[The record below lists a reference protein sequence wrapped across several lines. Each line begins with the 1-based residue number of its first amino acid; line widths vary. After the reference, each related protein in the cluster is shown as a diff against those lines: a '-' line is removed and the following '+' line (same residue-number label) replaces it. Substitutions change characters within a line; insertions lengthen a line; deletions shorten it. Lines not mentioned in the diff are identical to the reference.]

1 MTTTQNP
8 ERVESATG
16 WVPVSKRAS
25 RGKYLLV
32 GLEVAEPP
40 AAATKPCKESLTA

>member
-8 ERVESATG
+8 VRVGSTTG
-16 WVPVSKRAS
+16 WVPISKRPPRS
-25 RGKYLLV
+25 RYPLA

-40 AAATKPCKESLTA
+40 AAATKPCKQA